1 MKFGTL
7 IGSAFMAAALSPP
20 TGKRWYV
27 VCELRFCLLSCLY
40 TATAALWA
48 GSKRNGPRSSG
59 SPKRS
64 TSPGLVPSEKAASF
78 RPRPSLLLIGQAASA
93 A

>member
-7 IGSAFMAAALSPP
+7 IGSAFMAAALSHPK
-20 TGKRWYV
+20 GKRWYV
-27 VCELRFCLLSCLY
+27 VCKSRFC
-40 TATAALWA
+40 
-48 GSKRNGPRSSG
+48 
-59 SPKRS
+59 
-64 TSPGLVPSEKAASF
+64 PGLVPSEKAASF